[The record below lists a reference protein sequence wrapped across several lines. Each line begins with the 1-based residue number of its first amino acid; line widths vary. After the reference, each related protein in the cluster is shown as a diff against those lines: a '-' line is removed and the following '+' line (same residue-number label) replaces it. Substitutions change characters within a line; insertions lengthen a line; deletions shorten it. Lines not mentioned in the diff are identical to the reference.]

1 MCVISGDYLS
11 KEGFAFHIEAANVT
25 GRLFMSNLFLHNP
38 SDATRGGGIR
48 AAAGLGVWSAGMI
61 VHGMTNSAYRMDNV
75 NFFLM
80 GAIRQ
85 RRL

>member
-48 AAAGLGVWSAGMI
+48 AAAGLIAAGLI
-61 VHGMTNSAYRMDNV
+61 AAAPPAAVHENSHGERARAGGHTD
-75 NFFLM
+75 
-80 GAIRQ
+80 IEH
-85 RRL
+85 